1 MPLEEIEP
9 GPPARQARAL
19 SVTPWPPG
27 EITTRSK
34 KLTQRD
40 NVDDRDDGSD
50 DDVAEEHRVD
60 RVVDVDAVVHSG
72 NADPEKDQLDE
83 FRRHDRRQ
91 HPG

>member
-1 MPLEEIEP
+1 M
-9 GPPARQARAL
+9 
-19 SVTPWPPG
+19 
-27 EITTRSK
+27 
-34 KLTQRD
+34 LTQRD
-40 NVDDRDDGSD
+40 NVDDRGDGSD

-60 RVVDVDAVVHSG
+60 RMVDVDAVVHSG